1 MAGGLPHSLGG
12 GRLVPDKYERE
23 IEEILSNSGASG
35 PPAARRNRET
45 PPDDQ
50 PHPSPAN
57 RSGRRAFAA
66 GLGRVASGQ
75 GRTNPRRN
83 SGALLLAGLLLLIA
97 AALLGGGWLAWV
109 GASLLAAGWLTA
121 FRARRRPVGSAP
133 PTRYWR
139 GRPVEDDD
147 P

>member
-1 MAGGLPHSLGG
+1 M
-12 GRLVPDKYERE
+12 VPDKYERE

-35 PPAARRNRET
+35 PPAARGNRET
-45 PPDDQ
+45 PPDDR
-50 PHPSPAN
+50 PNPAPAN
-57 RSGRRAFAA
+57 RGGRRAFAA
-66 GLGRVASGQ
+66 GLGRVASGPS
-75 GRTNPRRN
+75 RDAPRRN

-121 FRARRRPVGSAP
+121 FRARRRDAARPSA

-139 GRPVEDDD
+139 GRPVDDD

>member
-1 MAGGLPHSLGG
+1 M
-12 GRLVPDKYERE
+12 VPDKYERE

-35 PPAARRNRET
+35 PPAARGNRET

-50 PHPSPAN
+50 PHPAAAQ
-57 RSGRRAFAA
+57 RGGRRNFAA

-75 GRTNPRRN
+75 GRGSTPRRN

-121 FRARRRPVGSAP
+121 FRARRRDARPSA

-139 GRPVEDDD
+139 GRPVDDD

>member
-1 MAGGLPHSLGG
+1 M
-12 GRLVPDKYERE
+12 VPDKYERE

-35 PPAARRNRET
+35 PPGTRRNRET

-50 PHPSPAN
+50 PHPAAAQ
-57 RSGRRAFAA
+57 RDGGRRSFAA

-75 GRTNPRRN
+75 DRSTPRRN

-121 FRARRRPVGSAP
+121 FRARRRDDARLFA

-139 GRPVEDDD
+139 GRPVDDD

>member
-1 MAGGLPHSLGG
+1 M
-12 GRLVPDKYERE
+12 PDKYERE

-35 PPAARRNRET
+35 PPGARRNRET

-50 PHPSPAN
+50 PHPAAAQRN
-57 RSGRRAFAA
+57 SGRRNFAA

-75 GRTNPRRN
+75 SRGSNPRRN

-97 AALLGGGWLAWV
+97 AALLGGGWLAWI

-121 FRARRRPVGSAP
+121 FRARRRDAARPSA

-139 GRPVEDDD
+139 GRPVDDDD

>member
-1 MAGGLPHSLGG
+1 M
-12 GRLVPDKYERE
+12 VPDKYERE

-35 PPAARRNRET
+35 PAGARRNRET
-45 PPDDQ
+45 PPDDRPNPGAAQ
-50 PHPSPAN
+50 
-57 RSGRRAFAA
+57 RDVGRRAFAA

-75 GRTNPRRN
+75 GRGSHPRRN

-121 FRARRRPVGSAP
+121 FRARRRNDACPSA

-139 GRPVEDDD
+139 GRPVDDD